1 MDRANPSPD
10 LPIEARCIAHCDA
23 DRFYYAVEALER
35 PELADADCP
44 VVVGHDPRTSP
55 RSIVTTANDAARALG
70 INSGMS
76 AAVALRIA
84 PDALFVAPR
93 HELYRAYS
101 DRLMALL
108 RAASPVVETLSI
120 DEAWID
126 WSAHGY
132 VETAAWGLRE
142 RVLSETGLSISIG
155 VASSKLVAKM
165 ATESAKPGGVRVVRP
180 GEEAAFLAPQPV
192 RALFG
197 VGPRTADRLAEA
209 GIGTIGEIARRPR
222 ERLVELL
229 GTSHGGGLWDRAHGR
244 DDSQLEPERAAR
256 SYSAE
261 HTFPYDTVDRRQ
273 LWAELR
279 AQAME
284 VAARLRTEGL
294 HAGEVAI
301 KLRYASFETLTRQ
314 TRLALPTASGDEIAL
329 AAAALMRRHWDD
341 ARAVRLIGVRAARLL
356 PATRPVQLPLPLG
369 VAEARQWQPTRATGD
384 SWSER
389 ARAPY
394 GERVEPPR
402 SVPTADQTW
411 EDGQ

>member
-1 MDRANPSPD
+1 MDRASPSPD
-10 LPIEARCIAHCDA
+10 PPIDARCIAHCDA

-35 PELADADCP
+35 PELAATDRP

-76 AAVALRIA
+76 AAIALRMA
-84 PDALFVAPR
+84 PYALFVAPR

-108 RAASPVVETLSI
+108 REASPVVETLSI

-126 WSAHGY
+126 WSAQGY
-132 VETAAWGLRE
+132 VEATARGLRE

-209 GIGTIGEIARRPR
+209 GIDTIGEIARRPR

-229 GTSHGGGLWDRAHGR
+229 GTSHGGSLWDRAHGR

-261 HTFPYDTVDRRQ
+261 HTFPYDTIDRRQ
-273 LWAELR
+273 LWGEIRSQAAELAGR
-279 AQAME
+279 LQAD
-284 VAARLRTEGL
+284 GL
-294 HAGEVAI
+294 HAAEVAI

-314 TRLALPTASGDEIAL
+314 TRLAPPTASEDEIAL

-341 ARAVRLIGVRAARLL
+341 ARTVRLIGVRTARLL
-356 PATRPVQLPLPLG
+356 PATRPVQLPLPL
-369 VAEARQWQPTRATGD
+369 APTEPLRRQPTGATGGPLV
-384 SWSER
+384 R
-389 ARAPY
+389 AGTGA
-394 GERVEPPR
+394 V
-402 SVPTADQTW
+402 W
-411 EDGQ
+411 